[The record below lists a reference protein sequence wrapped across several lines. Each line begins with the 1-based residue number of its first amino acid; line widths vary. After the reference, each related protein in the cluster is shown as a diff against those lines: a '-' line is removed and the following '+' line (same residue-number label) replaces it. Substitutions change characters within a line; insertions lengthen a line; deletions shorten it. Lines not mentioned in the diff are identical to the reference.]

1 MNILRMFLIFS
12 RRLYSAL
19 EPYPPD
25 NASTPIGS
33 AAPIGRG
40 IIAELLAG
48 LQGKFWAPGILQ
60 PPENKIHLLKPGTAN
75 LPIGV
80 MEGKRQSGDCRSR
93 AKAREPYAACSAR
106 GC

>member
-19 EPYPPD
+19 EPYPSD

-40 IIAELLAG
+40 IIAEPLAG
-48 LQGKFWAPGILQ
+48 LQGKFCAPGVIQ
-60 PPENKIHLLKPGTAN
+60 PPENTFHVLKPGNAN
-75 LPIGV
+75 LPIDV
-80 MEGKRQSGDCRSR
+80 MEGKRQSGDWRSR
-93 AKAREPYAACSAR
+93 AKGREPCAACSAR